1 MLKIEN
7 VISTRQTFPS
17 RLSHRAPLHT
27 FGEITLSSRSLP
39 LFLRFYDVYWN
50 FSSV

>member
-7 VISTRQTFPS
+7 VISTRQIFPS

-27 FGEITLSSRSLP
+27 FGEITLFQSRSLP
-39 LFLRFYDVYWN
+39 LFLRFYDVY
-50 FSSV
+50 